1 MVSHNAMFYWYE
13 PLLEYIEEE
22 AKVMVKKLA
31 SMQEYGTDFVI
42 RRHNEIIEDTEI
54 IFNNTQ
60 PFSQFKFRGMNILSS
75 VSVFKNTHVFFIAFL
90 TMEWLLLYRADT
102 CVCFHVIHIDWKYD
116 AA

>member
-22 AKVMVKKLA
+22 AKVMVEKLA

-42 RRHNEIIEDTEI
+42 RRHNKIIEDTEI

-75 VSVFKNTHVFFIAFL
+75 VSVFKNTHVFFHCLPYHGMVPSIQGGNL
-90 TMEWLLLYRADT
+90 
-102 CVCFHVIHIDWKYD
+102 CFFSCNSY
-116 AA
+116 